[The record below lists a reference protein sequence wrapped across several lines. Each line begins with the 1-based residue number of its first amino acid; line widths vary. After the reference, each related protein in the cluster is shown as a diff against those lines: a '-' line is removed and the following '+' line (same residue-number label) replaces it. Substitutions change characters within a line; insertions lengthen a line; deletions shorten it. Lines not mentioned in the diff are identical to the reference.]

1 MKKLSSMNFYFVFR
15 IIVAAVAVLGEE
27 AISAPA
33 NQFTLTLSTDDY
45 SSLDNAWA
53 LYLISNNPPTLIA
66 SKDIGAYGDNKL
78 YAENYSL
85 ADGQYQFNLTDK
97 YGDGLLSP
105 GYFTISLGGI
115 VFKNGGDFLFI
126 DSTTFNVPIPAN
138 QFTFQIRT
146 DGYSSIDNAWTLYL
160 ISKVP
165 PQLVAS
171 KTIGSYGDNRLYTE
185 NYILES
191 GKYQFNLTDKY
202 GDGLLSLGY
211 YTFSL
216 GGVVLKNGGV
226 FTFLDSTTFVVG
238 SVPNKPAS
246 SKPVTAKPVA
256 LKPAP
261 SAVPKPTPAATPV
274 LKKPAPAKPTPAKPS
289 PTKPAPTKPAPA
301 KPSPTKPAPAKP
313 KPAKPTLAKP
323 VAKPPPKPLSKP
335 VTSPVQQQ
343 QLFDRYLVIVLE
355 NQDYSTV
362 MGEPYFQNL
371 ATKGTLFTSFY
382 ALTHPS
388 YPNYLGMVAGSY
400 FGISS
405 NTQVNLQQK
414 SIADLL
420 EAKGLSWKNYAEDYP
435 GNCYLGSTAASG
447 LYARKHV
454 PFLSFQSIQND
465 ATRCN
470 YVVPASTFQNDW
482 NSRKLPTYSFYTP
495 NMDNDG
501 HDTSVPFSAAWLQS
515 FLDPLLADSV
525 GMKGTLIHITYDE
538 GVGANKIY
546 NLFIGPMIKVN
557 QKITTT
563 YDHYSV
569 LKTIEYNFNLGSLGQ
584 QDSTAKVIQELW
596 A

>member
-1 MKKLSSMNFYFVFR
+1 
-15 IIVAAVAVLGEE
+15 
-27 AISAPA
+27 
-33 NQFTLTLSTDDY
+33 
-45 SSLDNAWA
+45 
-53 LYLISNNPPTLIA
+53 
-66 SKDIGAYGDNKL
+66 
-78 YAENYSL
+78 
-85 ADGQYQFNLTDK
+85 
-97 YGDGLLSP
+97 
-105 GYFTISLGGI
+105 
-115 VFKNGGDFLFI
+115 
-126 DSTTFNVPIPAN
+126 
-138 QFTFQIRT
+138 
-146 DGYSSIDNAWTLYL
+146 
-160 ISKVP
+160 
-165 PQLVAS
+165 
-171 KTIGSYGDNRLYTE
+171 
-185 NYILES
+185 
-191 GKYQFNLTDKY
+191 
-202 GDGLLSLGY
+202 
-211 YTFSL
+211 
-216 GGVVLKNGGV
+216 
-226 FTFLDSTTFVVG
+226 
-238 SVPNKPAS
+238 
-246 SKPVTAKPVA
+246 

-274 LKKPAPAKPTPAKPS
+274 LKKPAPAKPTPTKPTPAKPAPAK
-289 PTKPAPTKPAPA
+289 PTPAKSTPAKPTPTKPAPAKPTPAKPAPTKPAPA
-301 KPSPTKPAPAKP
+301 KP
-313 KPAKPTLAKP
+313 TLAAPNKP
-323 VAKPPPKPLSKP
+323 VVMNTMPAPKPLSKP

-355 NQDYSTV
+355 NEDYSTV
-362 MGEPYFQNL
+362 MSEPYFQNL

-382 ALTHPS
+382 AITHPS
-388 YPNYLGMVAGSY
+388 YPNYLGMVAGSD

-405 NTQVNLQQK
+405 DTQVNLQQK

-454 PFLSFQSIQND
+454 PFLSFQSIQNN

-482 NSRKLPTYSFYTP
+482 NSRNLPTYSFYTP

-525 GMKGTLIHITYDE
+525 GMKGTLIQITYDE
-538 GVGANKIY
+538 GAGANKIY

-569 LKTIEYNFNLGSLGQ
+569 LKTVEYNFNIGSLGQ
-584 QDSTAKVIQELW
+584 KDSVAKVIQELW